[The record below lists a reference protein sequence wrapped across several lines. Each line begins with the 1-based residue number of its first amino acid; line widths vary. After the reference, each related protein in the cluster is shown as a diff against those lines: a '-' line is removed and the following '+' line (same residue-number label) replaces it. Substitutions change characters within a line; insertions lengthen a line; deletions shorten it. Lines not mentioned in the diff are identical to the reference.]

1 MLTFDA
7 LAARRT
13 LIDESP
19 DLTALRDHLVARA
32 RPVIEQMPPVP
43 RVKALLSRDGG
54 SCPTDGTVLL
64 FDPWSPDAHRCP
76 KCQQVFSSE
85 RHHAHWARAQ
95 HLWLAERAA
104 HLATVYAVTGDEA
117 AASRARELLA
127 NYYDLYFELPN
138 ADNVLGP
145 SHLFFSTYL
154 ESIWILDYLAA
165 AFILREMA
173 MLNDNDIE
181 RINAIADEAATL
193 IAEFNEGMSNRQT
206 WNGAALTA
214 IGTWFADEEL
224 AITAIQSRTGLLGHL
239 ADGFGADGMW
249 HEGENYHLFAL
260 RGLMIG
266 LQWAGTA
273 GADLLADDA
282 VAAHLGEA
290 LMAPAD
296 TALPDLTF
304 PARKDAR
311 YGVSLAHPA
320 YIESWESGLATLGER
335 APTDLPAWLRALYA
349 VTPRDEQTYD
359 AYLHDAGV
367 PLPPYRSRTQLSWS
381 ALLTMAPS
389 LPNVSTPWAGKTRL
403 MGQQGLA
410 ILRNGTT
417 YLSLECGGGGGGGG
431 HGHPDRLQLTLHANG
446 SHWLP
451 DQGTG
456 AYTTDDLFWYRSTVA
471 HNAPMLDGKDQSADD
486 SARCTTFAVNRE
498 WSWATAKW
506 NDLHRTI
513 VLGPR
518 WGVDVLQLDTSLP
531 HRLDLPWHFQG
542 QIEVATPGSWSA
554 EPALNAFVE
563 AVERFTP
570 EETSPSAPVHL
581 TATNDGHVLNAWFVG
596 DGELLHANA
605 PGLPGSNQRQ
615 AFLIRRADSNR
626 AFIVTVLDFTG
637 GVTNVNLKG
646 NVIEVREGDAVTPVQ
661 VDAAEALIT
670 SGTERIALGGSRPAP
685 LPHVSFIREN
695 PLVTQGQARWIDE
708 PPALDGSLVGF
719 DCRGPLEMNEEHEYF
734 RSEVAYP
741 GPDEFSAT
749 AYVNC
754 SDDQLFLAV
763 DITKSEVVMRPVDAS
778 PLNLDNE
785 PDDIN
790 ADGLQVYWEMPDGT
804 SQGWLVRPAA
814 IGKLIA
820 RAIGPAG
827 DGTPTGAWQ
836 RTPTGYRITVGLPC
850 SHVALLR
857 RTERLGFDLIVNEMR
872 PGRIRR
878 SGQLIWSGGP
888 GWVYLRGDRQDR
900 ARFGELELVG

>member
-7 LAARRT
+7 LTARRT

-19 DLTALRDHLVARA
+19 DLAALRDHLVARA
-32 RPVIEQMPPVP
+32 RPIIERMPPVP

-54 SCPTDGTVLL
+54 SCPTDGSVLL

-76 KCQQVFSSE
+76 KCQQVFSGE

-104 HLATVYAVTGDEA
+104 HLATVHAVTGDEA

-127 NYYDLYFELPN
+127 SYYDLYFELPN

-173 MLNDNDIE
+173 MLDDNDIE

-206 WNGAALTA
+206 WNSAALTA
-214 IGTWFADEEL
+214 IGAWFADEEL
-224 AITAIQSRTGLLGHL
+224 AITAVQGRTGLLGHL
-239 ADGFGADGMW
+239 ADGFGGDGMW
-249 HEGENYHLFAL
+249 YEGENYHLFAL
-260 RGLMIG
+260 RGLTIG

-273 GADLLADDA
+273 GADLFADDA

-320 YIESWESGLATLGER
+320 YIECWESGLATLGER
-335 APTDLPAWLRALYA
+335 APTDLAAWLHALYA
-349 VTPRDEQTYD
+349 VTPRGEQTYD
-359 AYLHDAGV
+359 AYLHDAAL
-367 PLPPYRSRTQLSWS
+367 PLPSHRSRMQLSWW
-381 ALLTMAPS
+381 ALLTMAPA
-389 LPNVSTPWAGKTRL
+389 LRDAPAPWVGRTRL
-403 MGQQGLA
+403 MEQQGLA

-417 YLSLECGGGGGGGG
+417 YLSLECGSGGGG
-431 HGHPDRLQLTLHANG
+431 HGHPDRLQLTLHSNG
-446 SHWLP
+446 CHWLP

-456 AYTTDDLFWYRSTVA
+456 AYTTGDLFWYRSTLA
-471 HNAPMLDGKDQSADD
+471 HNAPMLDGVEQPADD
-486 SARCTTFAVNRE
+486 TSRCTAFAVNRD
-498 WSWATAKW
+498 WSWANAKW
-506 NDLHRTI
+506 RDVQRTV

-518 WGVDVLQLDTSLP
+518 WAVDVLQLDTSLP
-531 HRLDLPWHFQG
+531 HRVDLPWHLQG
-542 QIEVATPGSWSA
+542 QAAVTTPGSWSA
-554 EPALNAFVE
+554 ESATSNFVDS
-563 AVERFTP
+563 VERFAP
-570 EETSPSAPVHL
+570 REGVSDAPVHV
-581 TATNDGHVLNAWFVG
+581 TAAIDGHVLNTWFAG
-596 DGELLHANA
+596 DGELLRASG
-605 PGLPGSNQRQ
+605 PGLPGSNEQKT
-615 AFLIRRADSNR
+615 FLIRRAESNR
-626 AFIVTVLDFTG
+626 AVIATVLDVSG
-637 GVTNVNLKG
+637 GVTNVSLKG
-646 NVIEVREGDAVTPVQ
+646 NLIEVHEGDAITSVQ
-661 VDAAEALIT
+661 VAAAETVVT
-670 SGTERIALGGSRPAP
+670 SGTTRVALGGSRPAP
-685 LPHVSFIREN
+685 LPPVSFVREN
-695 PLVTQGQARWIDE
+695 PIVTQGHARWIDE
-708 PPALDGSLVGF
+708 PPALDGTLAGF
-719 DCRGPLEMNEEHEYF
+719 DRRGPLEINEEHEYL

-741 GPDEFSAT
+741 GPDDFAAI

-754 SDDQLFLAV
+754 SDDMLFVAV
-763 DITKSEVVMRPVDAS
+763 EVTKSEVVMRPLDAP

-790 ADGLQVYWEMPDGT
+790 ADGLQLYWEMPDGI
-804 SQGWLVRPAA
+804 SGAWLVRPAPDGA
-814 IGKLIA
+814 LITRPIGA
-820 RAIGPAG
+820 PG
-827 DGTPTGAWQ
+827 DGAPTGAWQ
-836 RTPTGYRITVGLPC
+836 RTPTGYRITVGIPC
-850 SHVALLR
+850 PHVELLR

-872 PGRIRR
+872 PGRLRR

-888 GWVYLRGDRQDR
+888 GWVYLRGDRQDHE
-900 ARFGELELVG
+900 RFGELELVG